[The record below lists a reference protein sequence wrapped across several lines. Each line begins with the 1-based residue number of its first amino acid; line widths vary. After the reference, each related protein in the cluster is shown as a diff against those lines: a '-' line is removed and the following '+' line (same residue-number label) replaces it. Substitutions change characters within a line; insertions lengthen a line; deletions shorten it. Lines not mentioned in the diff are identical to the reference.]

1 MNFKKIT
8 LKYSKIIPVLF
19 AFGILCSC
27 ENDVKEIE
35 SLSKKKN
42 EPVSRG
48 RNVELIYSEK
58 SNVKI
63 NITAPLMEEYG
74 LEEDNKYMEMKEGIK
89 VLFYDSLMN
98 ITSTLTA
105 NYAINRVAEKI
116 MEAKDNVVVVNDSG
130 DVLHTEHLIWLQ
142 DSSKIYT
149 DEFVKITTADEI
161 VMGEG
166 MEARQDFTKW
176 KIHKIKGIINIK
188 EEDPDSLKT
197 N

>member
-8 LKYSKIIPVLF
+8 LKHSKIIPVLF

-35 SLSKKKN
+35 SLSQKKN

-48 RNVELIYSEK
+48 KNVELIYSEK

-74 LEEDNKYMEMKEGIK
+74 LEDNKYMEMKEGIK

-98 ITSTLTA
+98 VSSILTA
-105 NYAINRVAEKI
+105 NYAINRMAEKI

-161 VMGEG
+161 IMGEG
-166 MEARQDFTKW
+166 MEANQDFTKW

-188 EEDPDSLKT
+188 EEDSDSLKT

>member
-1 MNFKKIT
+1 VSFKKTT

-35 SLSKKKN
+35 SLSQKKN

-48 RNVELIYSEK
+48 KNVELVYSEK

-74 LEEDNKYMEMKEGIK
+74 LEEDKYMEMKEGIK

-98 ITSTLTA
+98 VSSTLTA

-161 VMGEG
+161 IMGEG
-166 MEARQDFTKW
+166 MEANQDFTKW

>member
-1 MNFKKIT
+1 VNFKKIT
-8 LKYSKIIPVLF
+8 LKHSKIIPVLF

-35 SLSKKKN
+35 SLSQKKN

-48 RNVELIYSEK
+48 KNVELIYSEK

-74 LEEDNKYMEMKEGIK
+74 LEDNKYMEMKEGIK

-98 ITSTLTA
+98 VSSTLTA
-105 NYAINRVAEKI
+105 NYAINRMAEKI

-161 VMGEG
+161 IMGEG
-166 MEARQDFTKW
+166 MEANQDFTKW

-188 EEDPDSLKT
+188 EEDSDSLKT

>member
-1 MNFKKIT
+1 MSFINIT

-35 SLSKKKN
+35 SLSNKKN

-48 RNVELIYSEK
+48 KNVELIYSEK

-74 LEEDNKYMEMKEGIK
+74 LEEDKYMEMKKGIK
-89 VLFYDSLMN
+89 VLFYDTLMN
-98 ITSTLTA
+98 VSSTLTA
-105 NYAINRVAEKI
+105 NYAINRVAKKI
-116 MEAKDNVVVVNDSG
+116 MEAKDDVVVVNDKG
-130 DVLHTEHLIWLQ
+130 EILNTEHLVWLQ

-149 DEFVKITTADEI
+149 DEFVKIQTEDEI
-161 VMGEG
+161 IMGEG
-166 MEARQDFTKW
+166 MEANQDFTKW
-176 KIHKIKGIINIK
+176 SIKKIKGIINIK
-188 EEDPDSLKT
+188 EESDSLKT